1 MCVVQGGRRPSA
13 LYWPA
18 ATGTCAT
25 DPISIFVFALREL
38 QGFLAYLLQQVLAA
52 DVHLHSQTLALP
64 RVTSLAVF
72 FILFH
77 LLFFLC
83 LNLSKFYN
91 SSQVVKTRKKKLN
104 YNVTCNRRLHFPLPA
119 TSLAFDTNHV
129 RCQWSWHYSGA
140 LQRFPLNQNKIPC
153 KSL

>member
-18 ATGTCAT
+18 ATGTCET

-38 QGFLAYLLQQVLAA
+38 QGFLAYLLQQVLACRCA
-52 DVHLHSQTLALP
+52 LTLSTLALP

-77 LLFFLC
+77 LLIFLC

-91 SSQVVKTRKKKLN
+91 SSQVVKTRIKKLN
-104 YNVTCNRRLHFPLPA
+104 YNVNYNLHFPLPA

-129 RCQWSWHYSGA
+129 RCQWSASGA
-140 LQRFPLNQNKIPC
+140 LQRFPVNQNKIPC